1 MKIIDRIRLA
11 IWLLQGNIIVCYN
24 TETRELLGAI
34 TDEGTIAT
42 NCTFMEFVSKD
53 KLIRKNNMFF
63 VAELKD
69 SDVK

>member
-1 MKIIDRIRLA
+1 MNKIINRMRLA

-42 NCTFMEFVSKD
+42 NCTFIEFVSKD

-63 VAELKD
+63 VEKD
-69 SDVK
+69 RMNE